1 MKKEIIF
8 LFLALFFTS
17 CQDFLDEKSKS
28 QMTEDYYNTENG
40 LYSGVASVYSVCRE
54 LYREPMFRL
63 NYYGDLVENASS
75 MNVSYDQAANVGWG
89 TLNDVFS
96 AIHKGIMIINR
107 LENIIGEN
115 PGDRTKEIYLAELR
129 FLRAHFYQIQVEVW
143 GRYGH
148 FQEKVYNEF
157 DEDMLNINQK
167 SVEFFYTQ
175 ILEDI
180 DFAIEKLPP
189 KSEIKEIGRVS

>member
-1 MKKEIIF
+1 MCIRD
-8 LFLALFFTS
+8 S
-17 CQDFLDEKSKS
+17 
-28 QMTEDYYNTENG
+28 
-40 LYSGVASVYSVCRE
+40 
-54 LYREPMFRL
+54 
-63 NYYGDLVENASS
+63 
-75 MNVSYDQAANVGWG
+75 
-89 TLNDVFS
+89 
-96 AIHKGIMIINR
+96 
-107 LENIIGEN
+107 IIGEN

-180 DFAIEKLPP
+180 DFAIEKDVYKRQPQKLPL
-189 KSEIKEIGRVS
+189 KAFLN